1 MNSNKEGTMIEFES
15 KSEFNFVANN
25 LKKELEGISKTHRH
39 LNEVQLVTI
48 DEILQKT
55 LKLTKKNAKINGL
68 NENEQKKE
76 EYQKFDEN
84 LNAKASKLQDDF
96 NRSLIKVTSLRK
108 NFIKDINKMN
118 KEIISKPSEVTLEL
132 CDVWSN
138 DLENLKN
145 KNNLGFKNLEDIGIK
160 EDIDDIKNVFN
171 EYNEIISELGHRLE
185 RDQEVL
191 DDLGVLRRDDEED
204 LESNLSNFGVNHS
217 NKENNNMDFVNTPK
231 RARTKFLEK
240 LQF

>member
-1 MNSNKEGTMIEFES
+1 MIEFES
-15 KSEFNFVANN
+15 KSEFNFVAKN